1 MKIVF
6 SKKTKTSSG
15 YAGGSIGS
23 TLDPSSLRYIP
34 YDPADDSVW
43 LVPDRPIKTN
53 LGFIGSIRGDIGE
66 FGDVTAKGDVTANG
80 YIRSNSMIEA
90 VKDIVAFSSTNNVR
104 LINEP
109 SSATPHLWELPDT
122 SIVDP
127 KRGDVLVYDGS
138 KWLNDKDITIDSGEY
153 KGY

>member
-6 SKKTKTSSG
+6 SKKTKTSTYTS
-15 YAGGSIGS
+15 GGSYGS
-23 TLDPSSLRYIP
+23 LDPATLRYLP

-43 LVPDRPIKTN
+43 LVPDRAIKSDI
-53 LGFIGSIRGDIGE
+53 GFIGSIKGDLGE
-66 FGDVTAKGDVTANG
+66 FGDVSAKGNIDVNG

-104 LINEP
+104 LISTP
-109 SSATPHLWELPDT
+109 IIDTPHLWELLDT
-122 SIVDP
+122 NITDP